1 MCYVCLLLY
10 ICIIFSQLIQA
21 QRKRKEK
28 ERWGNLE
35 NSMNAVGGNESV
47 LGVCASRG
55 QAVKQKG
62 GERGWKL
69 WEVGDI

>member
-1 MCYVCLLLY
+1 
-10 ICIIFSQLIQA
+10 
-21 QRKRKEK
+21 
-28 ERWGNLE
+28 
-35 NSMNAVGGNESV
+35 MNAVGGNESV